1 MRVRVVLICIL
12 SLMLM
17 LQSCQKEL
25 SFENYS
31 PDNNRP
37 VLLGNWKFA
46 GLEVQVATGSKGDFG
61 GIPGRIDASYA
72 ATTTNNTGLFT
83 ISADEMKAP
92 DLGYTLSGKVK
103 IFYYLGGIP
112 VDPPP
117 PDELFDFVLPPDSVS
132 VDYRQ
137 VGNDSLFFPHGF
149 PFDIPDTNGEP
160 HPLGWDSTG
169 ARFSINGDT
178 LTIKTEINKTTIYGQ
193 GNDEVELTQKLNR
206 TAKLIRQ

>member
-1 MRVRVVLICIL
+1 MRIRTAIL
-12 SLMLM
+12 STLFFVL

-25 SFENYS
+25 SLETGV

-37 VLLGNWKFA
+37 VLPGNWKFA
-46 GLEVQVATGSKGDFG
+46 GLDVMVVTGFKGDVG
-61 GIPGRIDASYA
+61 GVPGRIDASYTA
-72 ATTTNNTGLFT
+72 ISQNNTGRFVIT
-83 ISADEMKAP
+83 SGEMKAP
-92 DLGYTLSGKVK
+92 DLSYKLSGKVK

-117 PDELFDFVLPPDSVS
+117 PDELLDFVLPPDSVS

-160 HPLGWDSTG
+160 HPLGLDSTG

-206 TAKLIRQ
+206 TATLIRQ